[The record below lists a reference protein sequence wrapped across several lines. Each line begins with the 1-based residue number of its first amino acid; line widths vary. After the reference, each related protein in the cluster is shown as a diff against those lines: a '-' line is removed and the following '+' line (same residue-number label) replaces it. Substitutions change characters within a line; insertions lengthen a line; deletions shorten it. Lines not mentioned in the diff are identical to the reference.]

1 MKNLMRKITALF
13 TVAAAWVVS
22 SPVFAGTISST
33 DPFYTFYSTVTNWT
47 QGALGTGLA
56 ITMLLMGGAMGVA
69 KNSPMPAL
77 SGVAGAAF
85 LHWGPSIIQQM
96 MSNGAVF

>member
-1 MKNLMRKITALF
+1 MKLMNKISAMLAL
-13 TVAAAWVVS
+13 AAATIAT
-22 SPVFAGTISST
+22 PAFATSIDST
-33 DPFYTFYSTVTNWT
+33 DAFNTYYQTVLGWTN
-47 QGALGTGLA
+47 GALGTGLA

-85 LHWGPSIIQQM
+85 LHWGPQIIQQIM
-96 MSNGAVF
+96 TNGAVF

>member
-1 MKNLMRKITALF
+1 MKNLLKKMSGAVLAFTAV
-13 TVAAAWVVS
+13 TPA
-22 SPVFAGTISST
+22 FAGSIDST
-33 DPFYTFYSTVTNWT
+33 DPFYQFYSTVTNWT
-47 QGALGTGLA
+47 GGALGTGLA

-85 LHWGPSIIQQM
+85 LHWGPTIIQQL
-96 MSNGAVF
+96 MSNGGLF

>member
-1 MKNLMRKITALF
+1 MKLMRKLLALLAL
-13 TVAAAWVVS
+13 VGAWAVS
-22 SPVFAGTISST
+22 MPVFASTINSS
-33 DPFYTFYSTVTNWT
+33 DPFYTFYTTVTNWT

-56 ITMLLMGGAMGVA
+56 ITMLLMGGAIGVA

-85 LHWGPSIIQQM
+85 LHWGPTIIQQM
-96 MSNGAVF
+96 MSNGAVI